1 MENQN
6 NFVLNDL
13 AVDALRVSAKWT
25 MFLSVLGFICIA
37 LMVLGG
43 LGAMVAAS
51 GVSDE
56 PTFGGFSPF
65 GAMRAYIGIFYLV
78 FAVIYFFPVFY
89 LYKYS
94 KGIRDA
100 LSYHNNDQLTEALCN
115 LKAHH
120 KYLGIMT
127 IVILSL
133 YVVMFIGFFVF
144 AASMYGGGM

>member
-25 MFLSVLGFICIA
+25 MFLSILGFIGIA
-37 LMVLGG
+37 FMVLGG
-43 LGAMVAAS
+43 LGAMVS
-51 GVSDE
+51 FSSMPSE
-56 PTFGGFSPF
+56 PSFGRFSPF
-65 GAMRAYIGIFYLV
+65 GAFGAYIGIFYLV
-78 FAVIYFFPVFY
+78 FAVIYFFPIFY

-94 KGIRDA
+94 KGIKEA
-100 LSYHNNDQLTEALCN
+100 LSYHNNDLLTEALCY

-120 KYLGIMT
+120 KFLGIMA
-127 IVILSL
+127 IVVLSL
-133 YVVMFIGFFVF
+133 YVVMFIGIFVF